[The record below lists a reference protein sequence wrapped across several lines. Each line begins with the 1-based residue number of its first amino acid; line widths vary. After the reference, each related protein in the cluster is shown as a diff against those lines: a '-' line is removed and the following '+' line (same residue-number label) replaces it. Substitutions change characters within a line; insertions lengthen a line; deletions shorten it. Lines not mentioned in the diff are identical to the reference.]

1 MFYVIIKMFSFSIN
15 LFCKYM
21 CSETLLK
28 VIALKYRHII
38 LKTLVASLN
47 TFLLATMPGTI
58 SYMYLVILVFISKC
72 ANVDELIIEEKNK
85 QKKHNILA

>member
-1 MFYVIIKMFSFSIN
+1 
-15 LFCKYM
+15 M

-38 LKTLVASLN
+38 LKIIVASLN

-85 QKKHNILA
+85 QKRQYFSVNGV